1 MEKKYIEF
9 EIGPVLPEHRKHDN
23 YEEDIE
29 TIRIYPMDV
38 LEDKTIEW
46 DEDEKEG
53 FVDGSWLYVSF
64 SVGAVLYC
72 QNKDFSEARSVYDM
86 MHTDENWYKKVS
98 WTKEQRLAYE
108 KRVHDL
114 LVRFIEMED
123 EEAWHEVQIWSGF
136 GSAPSLDDTSDA
148 NYREY
153 LREFDKLAKS
163 TEKK

>member
-9 EIGPVLPEHRKHDN
+9 E
-23 YEEDIE
+23 YEINDDVFGVDSE

-38 LEDKTIEW
+38 LEDKSIEW
-46 DEDEKEG
+46 DEDEYEG
-53 FVDGSWLYVSF
+53 FISGSWLYVSF
-64 SVGAVLYC
+64 SVGALLYC
-72 QNKDFSEARSVYDM
+72 QNKDFSEARDVYEM
-86 MHTDENWYKKVS
+86 MHSDENFYKKVT
-98 WTKEQRLAYE
+98 WTKEQRLTYE

-136 GSAPSLDDTSDA
+136 GSAPSLDDTSDT

>member
-9 EIGPVLPEHRKHDN
+9 E
-23 YEEDIE
+23 YEINDDAFGVDSE

-46 DEDEKEG
+46 DEDEYEG
-53 FVDGSWLYVSF
+53 FISGSWLYVSF
-64 SVGAVLYC
+64 SVGALLYC
-72 QNKDFSEARSVYDM
+72 QNKNFSEARDVYEM
-86 MHTDENWYKKVS
+86 MHSDENFYKKVT

-163 TEKK
+163 NEKE

>member
-9 EIGPVLPEHRKHDN
+9 E
-23 YEEDIE
+23 YEINDDVFGVDSE

-38 LEDKTIEW
+38 LEDKSIEW
-46 DEDEKEG
+46 DEDEYEG
-53 FVDGSWLYVSF
+53 FISGSWLYVSF
-64 SVGAVLYC
+64 SVGALLYC
-72 QNKDFSEARSVYDM
+72 QNKDFSEARDVYEM
-86 MHTDENWYKKVS
+86 MHSDENFYKKVT
-98 WTKEQRLAYE
+98 WTKEQRLTYE

>member
-1 MEKKYIEF
+1 MIQEIRSF
-9 EIGPVLPEHRKHDN
+9 EQ
-23 YEEDIE
+23 Y
-29 TIRIYPMDV
+29 
-38 LEDKTIEW
+38 
-46 DEDEKEG
+46 EG
-53 FVDGSWLYVSF
+53 FISGSWLYVSF
-64 SVGAVLYC
+64 SVGALLYC
-72 QNKDFSEARSVYDM
+72 QNKDFSEARDVYEM
-86 MHTDENWYKKVS
+86 MHSDENFYKKVT

-153 LREFDKLAKS
+153 LREFDKLAKN

>member
-9 EIGPVLPEHRKHDN
+9 E
-23 YEEDIE
+23 YEINDDAFGVDSE

-46 DEDEKEG
+46 DEDEYEG
-53 FVDGSWLYVSF
+53 FISGSWLYVSF
-64 SVGAVLYC
+64 SVGALLYC
-72 QNKDFSEARSVYDM
+72 QNKNFSEARDVYEM
-86 MHTDENWYKKVS
+86 MHSDENFYKKVT

-114 LVRFIEMED
+114 LVRFIDMED

-163 TEKK
+163 N

>member
-9 EIGPVLPEHRKHDN
+9 E
-23 YEEDIE
+23 YEINDDVFGVDSE

-38 LEDKTIEW
+38 LEDKSIEW
-46 DEDEKEG
+46 DEDEYEG
-53 FVDGSWLYVSF
+53 FISGSWLYVSF
-64 SVGAVLYC
+64 SVGALLYC
-72 QNKDFSEARSVYDM
+72 QNKDFSEARDVYEM
-86 MHTDENWYKKVS
+86 MHSDENFYKKVS
-98 WTKEQRLAYE
+98 WTKEQRLTYE

>member
-9 EIGPVLPEHRKHDN
+9 E
-23 YEEDIE
+23 YEINDDAFGVDSE

-46 DEDEKEG
+46 DEDEYEG
-53 FVDGSWLYVSF
+53 FISGSWLYVSF
-64 SVGAVLYC
+64 SVGALLYC
-72 QNKDFSEARSVYDM
+72 QNKNFSEARDVYEM
-86 MHTDENWYKKVS
+86 MHSDENFYKKVT

-114 LVRFIEMED
+114 LVRFIDMEY

-163 TEKK
+163 NEKE